1 MYSVEL
7 VQAAIQQCLAR
18 RGFKYP
24 RHNERGKDSNTA
36 RMLAFDAMFALTGG
50 SVTGSAVNVNA
61 SLIFSSEE
69 LPANPSALQDFD
81 KDSKIHAETSCLHFL
96 QSLNISNPSGF
107 VGKCPWCPVI

>member
-61 SLIFSSEE
+61 STGSGK
-69 LPANPSALQDFD
+69 ALLERTTTAYRS
-81 KDSKIHAETSCLHFL
+81 KDERNIWIAEVRS
-96 QSLNISNPSGF
+96 QVQLNIQNGEA
-107 VGKCPWCPVI
+107 K